1 MASDSHSHSLL
12 LCCPDALAHGAR
24 AIAGSPAALALQSR
38 RTAPFGTIQR
48 ERRRG
53 PQCPNASPPG
63 VAPDLT
69 VCKCKE
75 CTERADVWTEIISER
90 PEGATPE
97 AWELLEALNNQ
108 FGAVDAVSQLTE
120 LERRCDYSKL
130 GVPVRNWGLGPR
142 FSRDDGSLNMENESA
157 RRRIPLDTLQNF
169 EAARNGG
176 RRFGPYRL
184 EYRTGRY
191 EKLEGVFEGVGETRG
206 DWDMFTQFT
215 ADKDASGGVRDLACG
230 HVVELGSAGR
240 LPHSCGYSEVR
251 NQLVLLQP
259 EEGSTSTL
267 RCSGTMSGYT
277 RQYRTS
283 ATHSRGLSRTT
294 RTEDFFGKTSPN
306 GRLSSRALRTL
317 SPGHFQL
324 PSRQLAHSPK
334 KGIRI
339 IRRPHLRSHP
349 HRPRRRP
356 ALVAPSSQTNIRRIA
371 SLVRGL
377 MRNLARSLVRR
388 GIGRTVGRQG
398 RRRVICRARSH

>member
-120 LERRCDYSKL
+120 LERRCDYSRL
-130 GVPVRNWGLGPR
+130 PFRPVRYGSLGPR
-142 FSRDDGSLNMENESA
+142 FSRSDRSLNMENESA

-176 RRFGPYRL
+176 RRFGPY
-184 EYRTGRY
+184 
-191 EKLEGVFEGVGETRG
+191 
-206 DWDMFTQFT
+206 
-215 ADKDASGGVRDLACG
+215 
-230 HVVELGSAGR
+230 
-240 LPHSCGYSEVR
+240 
-251 NQLVLLQP
+251 
-259 EEGSTSTL
+259 
-267 RCSGTMSGYT
+267 
-277 RQYRTS
+277 
-283 ATHSRGLSRTT
+283 
-294 RTEDFFGKTSPN
+294 
-306 GRLSSRALRTL
+306 
-317 SPGHFQL
+317 
-324 PSRQLAHSPK
+324 
-334 KGIRI
+334 
-339 IRRPHLRSHP
+339 
-349 HRPRRRP
+349 
-356 ALVAPSSQTNIRRIA
+356 ALVH
-371 SLVRGL
+371 
-377 MRNLARSLVRR
+377 
-388 GIGRTVGRQG
+388 TV
-398 RRRVICRARSH
+398 

>member
-1 MASDSHSHSLL
+1 M
-12 LCCPDALAHGAR
+12 
-24 AIAGSPAALALQSR
+24 
-38 RTAPFGTIQR
+38 
-48 ERRRG
+48 
-53 PQCPNASPPG
+53 
-63 VAPDLT
+63 
-69 VCKCKE
+69 
-75 CTERADVWTEIISER
+75 
-90 PEGATPE
+90 
-97 AWELLEALNNQ
+97 
-108 FGAVDAVSQLTE
+108 
-120 LERRCDYSKL
+120 
-130 GVPVRNWGLGPR
+130 
-142 FSRDDGSLNMENESA
+142 
-157 RRRIPLDTLQNF
+157 
-169 EAARNGG
+169 
-176 RRFGPYRL
+176 
-184 EYRTGRY
+184 
-191 EKLEGVFEGVGETRG
+191 
-206 DWDMFTQFT
+206 
-215 ADKDASGGVRDLACG
+215 ACG

-334 KGIRI
+334 KGIRV

-356 ALVAPSSQTNIRRIA
+356 ALVAPSSQTNICRVA
-371 SLVRGL
+371 SL
-377 MRNLARSLVRR
+377 ASERSDEESSEEFSKEGDREDSGETGEASSDLS
-388 GIGRTVGRQG
+388 GQESLGSG
-398 RRRVICRARSH
+398 